1 MKKKYIKYKRYHAAR
16 EKLLGDK
23 QKLQFENRISDLE
36 YKLDVKEKEVF
47 ELQSEKLILE
57 EKVQRSWS
65 LRNSCKLKLVERLTL
80 LQCV

>member
-1 MKKKYIKYKRYHAAR
+1 MEMKYKKYKRYHAAR

-23 QKLQFENRISDLE
+23 QKLQFENRISDLQH
-36 YKLDVKEKEVF
+36 KLDVKEKEVL

-57 EKVQRSWS
+57 EKVQELESEKQ
-65 LRNSCKLKLVERLTL
+65 LQTNLVERLTL